1 VKILITGTT
10 GFIGSNLVR
19 FLNRSEDNI
28 TCLVRKSSD
37 ISNLINLSPKVD
49 ILVDEGQNLE
59 NYFKLKSPEVLINF
73 ATYYSYSDNL
83 ESLEKMTSSN
93 ILLPAK
99 LGYLSSLYDLDLF
112 INVGSSFQLSEI
124 NRKINFYT
132 SSKNI
137 ANNILDNFLEDV
149 STKLINVYLY
159 DSYGPNDNREK
170 LFFFLRNALASNK
183 SLDMSPGLQKLN
195 YLHIDD
201 ICRAFMQLIKNYKD
215 NLPLNSNYGIFSNQ
229 DYSLKEIVHLYS
241 QAMSEEIKINWG
253 AKKYRP
259 NEIMLPPKPFPKVE
273 NWNEQIDLF
282 EGILDM
288 EKKKLGFK

>member
-19 FLNRSEDNI
+19 FLNRSEDSI
-28 TCLVRKSSD
+28 TCLVRESSD

-49 ILVDEGQNLE
+49 ILVDKGNNLE
-59 NYFKLKSPEVLINF
+59 NYFKSKSPEVLINF
-73 ATYYSYSDNL
+73 ATYYSYYDNL
-83 ESLEKMTSSN
+83 ETLEKMTSSN
-93 ILLPAK
+93 IFFPAR

-112 INVGSSFQLSEI
+112 INVGSSFQLSEK
-124 NRKINFYT
+124 NRKMNFYT

-137 ANNILDNFLEDV
+137 ADKILDDFFEGAK
-149 STKLINVYLY
+149 TKLIKVYLY

-170 LFFFLRNALASNK
+170 LFFFLRNAFESNK

-215 NLPLNSNYGIFSNQ
+215 NLPLYGNYGIFSNKDHTLREIVQ
-229 DYSLKEIVHLYS
+229 LYSKAIDKEIKV
-241 QAMSEEIKINWG
+241 NWS
-253 AKKYRP
+253 AKNYRA
-259 NEIMLPPKPFPKVE
+259 NEIMLPSKPFPKIE
-273 NWNEQIDLF
+273 NWKEQIDLF

-288 EKKKLGFK
+288 ERKKRSFK